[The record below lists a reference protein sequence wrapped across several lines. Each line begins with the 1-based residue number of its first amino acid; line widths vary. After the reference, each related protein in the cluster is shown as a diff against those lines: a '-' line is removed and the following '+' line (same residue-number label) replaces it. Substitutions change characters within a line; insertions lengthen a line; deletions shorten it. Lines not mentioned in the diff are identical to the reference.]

1 MRTSILALAAS
12 FALLAAAPRAHAQ
25 LPPVLRAGEVDMVL
39 NGTGARSKYLMQM
52 YVAGLYLTGPSRD
65 AASIVAADAPMAI
78 RLYITSGMVT
88 QEKLLES
95 LAEGF
100 AASTGDNV
108 EPIAK
113 EIEQF
118 RQCFA
123 AAVVKGDLID
133 LVYLPTH
140 GVVVLKNGKRQGAI
154 AGMPF
159 KQALFGIWLSDNPV
173 DDGLKAKLL
182 GK

>member
-1 MRTSILALAAS
+1 MRTALLTLAAS
-12 FALLAAAPRAHAQ
+12 LALLTSAPRAHAQ
-25 LPPVLRAGEVDMVL
+25 LPVVLRAGEVDLRL
-39 NGTGARSKYLMQM
+39 NGSGARSKYLMQM
-52 YVAGLYLTGPSRD
+52 YVAGLYLAGPSRD
-65 AASIVAADAPMAI
+65 PVSIIPADAPMAI

-95 LAEGF
+95 LDEGF
-100 AASTGDNV
+100 AASTGGDV

-123 AAVVKGDLID
+123 APVAKGDLID

-140 GVVVLKNGKRQGAI
+140 GTVVLINGKRQGAVP
-154 AGMPF
+154 GMPF

-173 DDGLKAKLL
+173 DEDLKAKLL